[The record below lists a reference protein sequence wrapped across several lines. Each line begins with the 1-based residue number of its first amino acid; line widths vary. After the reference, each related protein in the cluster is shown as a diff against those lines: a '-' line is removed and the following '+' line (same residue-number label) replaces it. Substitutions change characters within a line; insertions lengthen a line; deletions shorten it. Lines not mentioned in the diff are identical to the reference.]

1 MQLWRLSS
9 ARHAHDFSGAY
20 GLLHPGRWN
29 TPGRPITYCS
39 TVPSLTALEKRVHVT
54 DPSLLPPLLL
64 IEYSV
69 PDDIP
74 LRAVEY
80 ADLTENWISREVD
93 SQQIGDRWLDMGAE
107 ALLTVPSAV
116 VPIPRAPER
125 NVLINHRH
133 ARSAEIKIVN
143 VLPFTFDPCL
153 FHL

>member
-64 IEYSV
+64 VEYSV
-69 PDDIP
+69 P
-74 LRAVEY
+74 
-80 ADLTENWISREVD
+80 TFH
-93 SQQIGDRWLDMGAE
+93 IG
-107 ALLTVPSAV
+107 SA
-116 VPIPRAPER
+116 
-125 NVLINHRH
+125 
-133 ARSAEIKIVN
+133 S
-143 VLPFTFDPCL
+143 VLPLITGLPWAAQ
-153 FHL
+153 